1 MRQAALY
8 YEWNALEV
16 AEAQRADA
24 RAESSALVG
33 SPLLGRGV
41 LSLAYT
47 LQARIRQAHGEH
59 EAASALF
66 TQAVTVARE
75 PRHPRY
81 LAQAQAAQVR
91 FWLAHGQAEAVTRWR
106 EAWVRTKEAATIYE
120 DEPCALTLARVLLTQ
135 GEPEQALQ
143 LLDGLRTHARTQG
156 RLGSELEILVLC
168 ALAEDA
174 QGQTRQAVQH
184 LEQAI
189 MLAEPQGYIRLFVD
203 EGVPMLTLLRQ
214 VLSSWEGRRGADY
227 VRRLLSILQ
236 AEHPQ
241 QAEQLP
247 ALQVPLRQRDLDAHP
262 HNLPVQ
268 PTRLIGREQEIAQV
282 CRQLRRPEVRLLTL
296 TGPGGVGKTPLALAA
311 AHDLVPDF
319 THGVSFVNL
328 AAISEPDFML
338 PAIAQTLGL
347 READTRSPLEVL
359 QAALADHSLLLLLD
373 NFEQVLAA
381 APPLADLLSACPWLK
396 LLVTSR
402 AALRL
407 SGEHELAVLPLALPD
422 LAQLPA
428 PETLSQYSACAL
440 FVERAAAIT
449 PAFQVTPET
458 VRPIAE
464 ICQRVDG
471 LPLAIEL
478 AAARSRLL
486 SPQALLAR
494 LAQPLQ
500 VLTGGTRN
508 APARQQTMRATIAWS
523 YQLLAPEEQQLFRWL
538 AVFAGSCQLS
548 AIEAIIK
555 LTGLAATHV
564 LDGVSALLENHLL
577 RQVEQPAGEPRL
589 LLLQTIREYGLE
601 CLQSCG
607 ELEAAFT
614 AHAAYYLALAE
625 EAAPHLR
632 GVEQASFMAQLEREQ
647 ENLRAALGYLLEQA
661 HTQAGI
667 QQGELQAERALRLC
681 VPLSSFWHVRA
692 DGREGVSFLIQSL
705 SP

>member
-120 DEPCALTLARVLLTQ
+120 DEPCAVTVAGVLLAQ
-135 GEPEQALQ
+135 GEPEQALR
-143 LLDGLRTHARTQG
+143 LLDGFHDHARAQG
-156 RLGSELEILVLC
+156 RLGSELEILMLC

-203 EGVPMLTLLRQ
+203 EGVPMLTLLLQ
-214 VLSSWEGRRGADY
+214 VLSSWEGRHGADY
-227 VRRLLSILQ
+227 VLRLLSILQ
-236 AEHPQ
+236 PEHPQ
-241 QAEQLP
+241 HAEQLP

-262 HNLPVQ
+262 HNPPVQ
-268 PTRLIGREQEIAQV
+268 PTRSIGREQEIAQV

-296 TGPGGVGKTPLALAA
+296 TGPGGVGKTHLALAA
-311 AHDLVPDF
+311 AHDLVPDC
-319 THGVSFVNL
+319 TDGVSFVNL

-338 PAIAQTLGL
+338 PAIAQRLQL

-428 PETLSQYSACAL
+428 PEALLQYAHCAL
-440 FVERAAAIT
+440 FVQPVQSIQPDFAVT
-449 PAFQVTPET
+449 PANTPA
-458 VRPIAE
+458 IAE
-464 ICQRVDG
+464 ICIRLDG

-494 LAQPLQ
+494 LSHRLD
-500 VLTGGTRN
+500 VLAGGTPN
-508 APARQQTMRATIAWS
+508 PPAPHPPMRATIAPPS
-523 YQLLAPEEQQLFRWL
+523 
-538 AVFAGSCQLS
+538 
-548 AIEAIIK
+548 
-555 LTGLAATHV
+555 
-564 LDGVSALLENHLL
+564 HLL
-577 RQVEQPAGEPRL
+577 P
-589 LLLQTIREYGLE
+589 
-601 CLQSCG
+601 
-607 ELEAAFT
+607 
-614 AHAAYYLALAE
+614 
-625 EAAPHLR
+625 PH
-632 GVEQASFMAQLEREQ
+632 
-647 ENLRAALGYLLEQA
+647 
-661 HTQAGI
+661 I
-667 QQGELQAERALRLC
+667 QR
-681 VPLSSFWHVRA
+681 
-692 DGREGVSFLIQSL
+692 
-705 SP
+705 